1 MEPRKNSYLPQ
12 LKQLLDVPGSR
23 YHLRDWDGDV
33 PWHPE
38 PYITEGLL
46 PDLQRSSNKT
56 HESVGRNDSLLIIAN
71 MSSLTKG
78 QRPEYKSG
86 YESHKTLVKF
96 TSSIIARS
104 DFHAHGPVRMLMW
117 VTGKEKSAL
126 VPRTVSQRRKLS
138 LCLET
143 ACHVEEIVT
152 GSQVLREKN
161 QSREDI
167 LNVKSG
173 KQVAER
179 MRRLNVQIPPER
191 QDETQRKVQEI
202 FQGKAGDNALKF
214 NDLGGKSPGISR
226 EWHEELR
233 QLKTDFKSG
242 KLSQFTGGP
251 AGVQSRRRRHD
262 PRIFSP
268 EWLRMVELERTIKSQ
283 ERRKDHVDKLTIE
296 QEKLDTLE
304 FNAYREGLS
313 EADRQEMLDEFDRQT
328 REFKAQLEHVN
339 VDRSTQLK
347 FLMDDR
353 RAYAQNPPLLM
364 WDQRSAEP
372 LLAREDEFH
381 TPKDMALLDFQ
392 PRVPNPYPMTVAQA
406 AFFQLIVSTLF
417 SYGSQT
423 PSCLKQLAPG
433 AMEALVPRVPA
444 LQDPWKG
451 GRRDLTDLRTR
462 VMTPEMVYGLTLA
475 WDKWPFKPPLL
486 DIRARGSAV
495 NDFTDNSLF
504 DPKRRSML

>member
-1 MEPRKNSYLPQ
+1 MNAYLPQ
-12 LKQLLDVPGSR
+12 LKQLLDTPGSR

-46 PDLQRSSNKT
+46 AELQSSSNKPD
-56 HESVGRNDSLLIIAN
+56 EPAGRNDSLLIIAN

-78 QRPEYKSG
+78 QRPETKAG
-86 YESHKTLVKF
+86 YESHKLLVNF
-96 TSSIIARS
+96 TNSIIAGS

-126 VPRTVSQRRKLS
+126 IPRTVFQRRKLS

-152 GSQVLREKN
+152 GSQILREKN

-167 LNVKSG
+167 LNIKSG

-179 MRRLNVQIPPER
+179 MRKQNVQIPPER

-202 FQGKAGDNALKF
+202 LQGEAGDDTVKL
-214 NDLGGKSPGISR
+214 NDLGGTSPDISR

-233 QLKTDFKSG
+233 QLKTNFKSG

-251 AGVQSRRRRHD
+251 PGVQTRRRWHD
-262 PRIFSP
+262 PRSFSP
-268 EWLRMVELERTIKSQ
+268 DWLRMVELERTIKSQ
-283 ERRKDHVDKLTIE
+283 ERRKDHVDKLTVK
-296 QEKLDTLE
+296 QEKLDSLE
-304 FNAYREGLS
+304 LSANREGLG
-313 EADRQEMLDEFDRQT
+313 EVDRLEMLNELDQQT

-339 VDRSTQLK
+339 INRSTQLN

-353 RAYAQNPPLLM
+353 RAFAQNPPLLM

-381 TPKDMALLDFQ
+381 TPKDMAFLDIQ
-392 PRVPNPYPMTVAQA
+392 PRVPNPYPMTVVQA
-406 AFFQLIVSTLF
+406 AFFQLIMGTLF

-433 AMEALVPRVPA
+433 AMEALIPQVPA

-486 DIRARGSAV
+486 DIRARSSVV
-495 NDFTDNSLF
+495 NDFTGNSLF